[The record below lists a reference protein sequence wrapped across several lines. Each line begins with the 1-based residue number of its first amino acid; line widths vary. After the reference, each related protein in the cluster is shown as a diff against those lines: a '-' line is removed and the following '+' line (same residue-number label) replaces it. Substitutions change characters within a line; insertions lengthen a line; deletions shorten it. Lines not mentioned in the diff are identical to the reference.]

1 VPVDTPTKQ
10 EAQTA
15 AARVGLASQGV
26 LYIVV
31 GLLALNIVFGDD
43 AQADQH
49 GAISAVASQPF
60 GKVLL
65 FILTGGVAAHAL
77 WRASKAIRTDD
88 ERPKQAAD
96 AARALLYTVFTFA
109 CVRVLIDVHASDS
122 GGGGKNERKA
132 TGTVLD
138 WPGGR
143 WLVVIAGIVVVGAGI
158 WQWRQPFTQRFLE
171 KLRLTGLSEGWRR
184 VITALGTAG
193 FVARGVALALMGWFL
208 IHAAIDDEPRE
219 AGGLDHA
226 LHSLATEHAW
236 RLVLVAAGLFA
247 FGVFRITDGVL
258 RRVSET

>member
-1 VPVDTPTKQ
+1 MNVDVPTKQ

-31 GLLALNIVFGDD
+31 GMLALGIVFGDD
-43 AQADQH
+43 AQADQN
-49 GAISAVASQPF
+49 GAITAVASQPF

-65 FILTGGVAAHAL
+65 FVLTGGVAAHAL

-96 AARALLYTVFTFA
+96 AARALLYTAFTFA
-109 CVRVLIDVHASDS
+109 CLRVLIDVHASA
-122 GGGGKNERKA
+122 GGGGEKERKA

-143 WLVVIAGIVVVGAGI
+143 WVVVLAGIVVVGAGI

-171 KLRLTGLSEGWRR
+171 KLHLSGLSDGWRR

-193 FVARGVALALMGWFL
+193 FIARGIALALMGWFL
-208 IHAAIDDEPRE
+208 INAAIDDAPNE
-219 AGGLDHA
+219 AGGLDAA
-226 LHSLATEHAW
+226 LRSLATEHAW

-247 FGVFRITDGVL
+247 FGLFRITDGAL

>member
-1 VPVDTPTKQ
+1 VHVDAPTKQ

-15 AARVGLASQGV
+15 AARVGLVSQGV

-31 GLLALNIVFGDD
+31 GMLALNIVFGDD

-49 GAISAVASQPF
+49 GAITAVASQPF

-65 FILTGGVAAHAL
+65 FVLTGGVATHAI
-77 WRASKAIRTDD
+77 WRATKAIRND
-88 ERPKQAAD
+88 EDETPKKLAD
-96 AARALLYTVFTFA
+96 TVRALMYAVFTFA
-109 CVRVLIDVHASDS
+109 CVHVLFDAHASN
-122 GGGGKNERKA
+122 GGGGENERKA

-143 WLVVIAGIVVVGAGI
+143 WVVVIAGVVVVGAGF

-171 KLRLTGLSEGWRR
+171 KLQLGGLSAGWRR
-184 VITALGTAG
+184 VITGLGIAG
-193 FVARGVALALMGWFL
+193 FIARGVALTLIGWFL
-208 IHAAIDDEPRE
+208 IQAAIDDAPDE

-226 LHSLATEHAW
+226 LHSLATAHAW
-236 RLVLVAAGLFA
+236 RLVLVAFGLFA
-247 FGVFRITDGVL
+247 FGLFRITDGAL

>member
-1 VPVDTPTKQ
+1 VHVEAPTKQ

-31 GLLALNIVFGDD
+31 GMLALNIVFGDD

-49 GAISAVASQPF
+49 GAISAVASQPL

-65 FILTGGVAAHAL
+65 FILTGGVAAHAI
-77 WRASKAIRTDD
+77 WRGTKAIRTDD
-88 ERPKQAAD
+88 EKPKQLAD
-96 AARALLYTVFTFA
+96 AARAVMYAVFTFA
-109 CVRVLIDVHASDS
+109 CIHVLIDAKASD
-122 GGGGKNERKA
+122 GGGGENERRA

-143 WLVVIAGIVVVGAGI
+143 WVVVLAGLVVVGAGV
-158 WQWRQPFTQRFLE
+158 WQWRQPFTQRFNE
-171 KLRLTGLSEGWRR
+171 KLQLSGLDEGWRK
-184 VITALGTAG
+184 VITALGIAG
-193 FVARGVALALMGWFL
+193 FIARGIALSLIGWFL
-208 IHAAIDDEPRE
+208 IQAAIDDAPDE

-226 LHSLATEHAW
+226 LHSLASEHAW
-236 RLVLVAAGLFA
+236 RLVLVAFGLFA
-247 FGVFRITDGVL
+247 FGLFRIVDGAL